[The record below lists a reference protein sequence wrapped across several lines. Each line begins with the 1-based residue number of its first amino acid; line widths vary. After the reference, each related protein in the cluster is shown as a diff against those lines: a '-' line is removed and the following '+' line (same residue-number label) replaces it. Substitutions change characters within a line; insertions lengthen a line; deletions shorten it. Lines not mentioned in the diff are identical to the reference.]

1 MCAYRGQNNSHVTW
15 RTPSYYAN
23 NNLYPD
29 SYTQN
34 EAPTRTSRR
43 IHDGLSLTQ
52 NYGLDTTS
60 DDLNSS
66 PYSSP
71 FYINGR
77 YNSDNLTTQRANSA
91 SVQGTE
97 KLLVLHNE
105 YDDFTDEDVQTTI
118 EMWQGKQ
125 IKFEIPYSGKI
136 VGQTISLKNTGG
148 CTGILS
154 IYLSAKDG
162 GPILSETSIDLCQV
176 SEDKFEKVEL
186 TTMTPVSRDANPR
199 GKIYVRLEI
208 WDEISQERSE
218 NPFNTG
224 RKIEIAATGNGN
236 HYACEYKLGD
246 KNTPVDEAYNYARR
260 PSRPLLGLVYN
271 NYESVPVINGGS
283 FKYGATVSQN
293 GYRYDVFCCK
303 DESHAEV
310 VIYDH
315 AMNKIIDNTDIR
327 IDGRLEQL
335 TIVQVKNTVYY
346 DDGYSPFQKF
356 TVGEWTS
363 SRTAEQQGDSQPVIG
378 AKILLWHNNRI
389 YRSGFATDPN
399 LVQFS
404 VIEDD
409 GPDPENLL
417 YRMYCPDDYPQATS
431 ISPITAI
438 VELDPQHFEILTTD
452 SCDQYETNVA
462 KRTAENAIPAKVS
475 IYSDGIGV
483 QSQGDVC
490 NFKGTL
496 YSFDADEGIRR
507 FTGSIWQKLP
517 TTVDS
522 HYDRVDMN
530 KPRKLWGYA
539 DKLYFNY
546 TDKIDGKAKCLIWD
560 QNMNYQQYPWF
571 QDYDLPFCDVRKFD
585 DFELVGIHP
594 DFPCIMRLYAEDC
607 WRRLDTPIVFQRDT
621 KFLSLPGNAADM
633 IVRRVHNK
641 VIANSNRWW
650 WFGISADKQELTQ
663 YRNKE
668 DWYRIP
674 CWDTL
679 TYEAPIETPFP
690 FVDQYEEDSTIR
702 LTLSH
707 LRIKGNAFQEKIKCK
722 TFRRQANLISTMF
735 EAAVRQFN

>member
-1 MCAYRGQNNSHVTW
+1 MPFRFQNNSHTTNRV
-15 RTPSYYAN
+15 PSYYAN
-23 NNLYPD
+23 NNVYPGA
-29 SYTQN
+29 YAQN
-34 EAPTRTSRR
+34 EAPTRVSRR
-43 IHDGLSLTQ
+43 VHDGLSLTQ
-52 NYGLDTTS
+52 NFGLDTTS
-60 DDLNSS
+60 DDINSS
-66 PYSSP
+66 PFSSP

-91 SVQGTE
+91 SVQGVE

-105 YDDFTDEDVQTTI
+105 YDDFTDNDIQTTI

-125 IKFEIPYSGKI
+125 IKFEIPYHGKV
-136 VGQTISLKNTGG
+136 VGQTIKIKNTQR

-162 GPILSETSIDLCQV
+162 GPILSETCIDLCQV

-186 TTMTPVSRDANPR
+186 TTMTPVARDANPR
-199 GKIYVRLEI
+199 GKLYVRLEI
-208 WDEISQERSE
+208 WDEIDQTRSD

-224 RKIEIAATGNGN
+224 RKIEISATGAGN

-246 KNTPVDEAYNYARR
+246 KNAPVDEQYEYVRR

-271 NYESVPVINGGS
+271 DYTSVPVVNGAS
-283 FKYGATVSQN
+283 FKYGATISTN
-293 GYRYDVFCCK
+293 GYRYDVFCFK
-303 DESHAEV
+303 DGTHAEV
-310 VIYDH
+310 AIYDNV
-315 AMNKIIDNTDIR
+315 MNKIVENTNIR
-327 IDGRLEQL
+327 VDGRLEQL
-335 TIVQVKNTVYY
+335 SIVQVKNTVYY

-356 TVGEWTS
+356 TVGQWNS
-363 SRTAEQQGDSQPVIG
+363 SIVPPKPGDAQPVIG

-404 VIEDD
+404 VIEDS
-409 GPDPENLL
+409 GPDPENLI
-417 YRMYCPDDYPQATS
+417 YRFYVPDDYPQATS

-438 VELDPQHFEILTTD
+438 VELDPQHLMIFTTD
-452 SCDQYETNVA
+452 SVDQYESNSA
-462 KRTAENAIPAKVS
+462 KRSAESSIPAKVS

-496 YSFDADEGIRR
+496 YSFDPDEGIRR

-517 TTVDS
+517 TTIDS
-522 HYDRVDMN
+522 HYDRVDMT
-530 KPRKLWGYA
+530 KPRKIWGYA

-546 TDKIDGKAKCLIWD
+546 TDKIDGKAKALIWD
-560 QNMNYQQYPWF
+560 SNMNYQQYPFF

-585 DFELVGIHP
+585 DYNLIGSHP
-594 DFPCIMRLYAEDC
+594 DFPCIMRLYAEDT
-607 WRRLDTPIVFQRDT
+607 WRRLDSPIVFQRDT
-621 KFLSLPGNAADM
+621 KYLSLPGNAADM

-641 VIANSNRWW
+641 VISNCNRWW
-650 WFGISADKQELTQ
+650 WFGITSDKQSLKQE
-663 YRNKE
+663 RNVV
-668 DWYRIP
+668 DWYRMP

-679 TYEAPIETPFP
+679 SVDNPIESPFP
-690 FVDQYEEDSTIR
+690 FVDQYEENATIR
-702 LTLSH
+702 LTISN
-707 LRIKGNAFQEKIKCK
+707 LRIQGESFQEKIKCK

-735 EAAVRQFN
+735 EAAVRQYN